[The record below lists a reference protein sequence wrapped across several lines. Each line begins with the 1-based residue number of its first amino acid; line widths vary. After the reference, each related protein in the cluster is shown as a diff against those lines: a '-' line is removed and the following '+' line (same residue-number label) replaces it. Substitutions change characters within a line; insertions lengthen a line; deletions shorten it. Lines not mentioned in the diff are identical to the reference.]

1 MIEPLESP
9 ALFKTPAI
17 SMVTILKED
26 NKIIIIIIII
36 RLMINTIDYPL
47 PFWSVSERVN
57 Q

>member
-1 MIEPLESP
+1 MAPMESP

-36 RLMINTIDYPL
+36 RLMISIIDYPL
-47 PFWSVSERVN
+47 PFWSVSEIVN

>member
-1 MIEPLESP
+1 MAPMESP

-26 NKIIIIIIII
+26 NKIIIIII
-36 RLMINTIDYPL
+36 RLMINIFGYPL
-47 PFWSVSERVN
+47 PFWSVSEIVN